1 MDRNTITGLLI
12 IFAIFVGWSIWMSPS
27 KEELE
32 TKKRKQDSL
41 LLVQKKRDSVALEL
55 ARRADVKPSEPAI
68 DPAALAAP
76 EVRDSLVTKLSE
88 RLGAFASSAIGTKTF
103 YTLENDLV
111 KIRLSSKGGRPYS
124 VELKDYKTFDTLPLI
139 LFDSLESKLALEF
152 FARPRR
158 TINTQE
164 LYFRPSPANVSEGG
178 ITVSG
183 DSTKTFAL
191 RLYAD
196 SGDSAVRQDS
206 YIEYLYTLKG
216 DDYMMGFSIRL
227 VNMDKVFEPTTTFIN
242 LNWGADL
249 QRQEKNLENEQNES
263 TVYYCYAT
271 DKQVD
276 YLSETKDDR
285 NILKSSLKW
294 ISFKSK
300 FFVSTL
306 IASEGFG
313 AGAEVSTFR
322 KPQRAGDARYLESM
336 TAVIPIE
343 YRFSDFQEYP
353 FQLYYGP
360 NKYKTLRSY
369 KMKLERQIPLGWSFV
384 LMWPINVYAVIPVF
398 DWLSSYGLNYGII
411 ILILTVLLKIFL
423 FPIAYISYR
432 STAKMRV
439 LKPDIEELGKKFP
452 KKEDAMKK
460 QQATMELYRKAGVN
474 PMAGCIPMLLQFPI
488 LIAMFRFFPTSIELR
503 QQPFLWAH
511 DLSSYDSI
519 LSLPFTIPFYGD
531 HVSLFTLLMT
541 ISTLIY
547 TKMNN
552 DLMSTG
558 TQQLP
563 GMKTM
568 MYIMPIMFL
577 GVFNNFSSGLSYY
590 YFLAN
595 MFTFGQ
601 MFVIRRTINEKKL
614 HAQIQANRN
623 KPVKK
628 SSFQKRLEEM
638 AKQRGAKR

>member
-12 IFAIFVGWSIWMSPS
+12 IFAIFIGWSIWMTPS
-27 KEELE
+27 KDELE
-32 TKKRKQDSL
+32 TKKRRQDSL
-41 LLVQKKRDSVALEL
+41 LLEQRKRDSVSMEL
-55 ARRADVKPSEPAI
+55 ARRHDEKPAEIVINPVEVAN
-68 DPAALAAP
+68 PQ
-76 EVRDSLVTKLSE
+76 VRDSLIQKLNDKWGMFS
-88 RLGAFASSAIGTKTF
+88 GSAIGDKQF

-111 KIRLSSKGGRPYS
+111 KIRLSNKGGRPYS
-124 VELKDYKTFDTLPLI
+124 VELKNYKTFDTLPLMI
-139 LFDSLESKLALEF
+139 FDSLESKFALEF

-164 LYFRPSPANVSEGG
+164 LFFRPSPANLSTGG
-178 ITVSG
+178 ITVAG
-183 DSTKTFAL
+183 DSTQTFAL

-196 SGDSAVRQDS
+196 AGDSTGLSDS
-206 YIEYLYTLKG
+206 YIEYLYTLTG
-216 DDYMMGFSIRL
+216 NDYMMGFSIRL

-242 LNWGADL
+242 LSWGADL
-249 QRQEKNLENEQNES
+249 HRQEKNLENEQNES

-271 DKQVD
+271 DKEVD

-285 NILKSSLKW
+285 NILKTSLKW

-306 IASEGFG
+306 VARESFG

-322 KPQRAGDARYLESM
+322 KPQRAQDARYLESM
-336 TAVIPIE
+336 SAVIPIE
-343 YRFSDFQEYP
+343 YRFADFQEYP

-360 NKYKTLRSY
+360 NKYKTLRAY

-398 DWLSSYGLNYGII
+398 DWLSTYGLNYGII
-411 ILILTVLLKIFL
+411 ILILTILLKIFL

-432 STAKMRV
+432 STAKMRAM
-439 LKPDIEELGKKFP
+439 KPDIEELGKKFP

-488 LIAMFRFFPTSIELR
+488 LIALFRFFPTSIELR

-558 TQQLP
+558 SQQLP

-577 GVFNNFSSGLSYY
+577 GMFNNFSSGLSYY

-601 MFVIRRTINEKKL
+601 MFIIRRTIDEKKL

-628 SSFQKRLEEM
+628 SNFQKRLEEM